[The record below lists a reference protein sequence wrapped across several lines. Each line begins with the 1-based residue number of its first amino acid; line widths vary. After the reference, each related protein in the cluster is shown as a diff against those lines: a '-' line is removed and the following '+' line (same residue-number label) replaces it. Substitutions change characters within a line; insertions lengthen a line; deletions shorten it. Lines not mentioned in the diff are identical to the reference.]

1 MALVVDASVAFKWF
15 VPEAN
20 SGPAL
25 ALLDQADEFVAPDL
39 IVLEVINAMWARL
52 RGQNDFESIVTEA
65 CVALPKMLDSMYPL
79 TDLMPRSLELGI
91 ELNHRLYDCVYLA
104 LAERQKLQLVT
115 ADLNFSRKVRDSSY
129 SQYISSLTE
138 EFE

>member
-1 MALVVDASVAFKWF
+1 MRLRTIVIGIAVAGVAF
-15 VPEAN
+15 AG
-20 SGPAL
+20 STL
-25 ALLDQADEFVAPDL
+25 A
-39 IVLEVINAMWARL
+39 
-52 RGQNDFESIVTEA
+52 
-65 CVALPKMLDSMYPL
+65 MLMLWPSEIPGRQ
-79 TDLMPRSLELGI
+79 P
-91 ELNHRLYDCVYLA
+91 A

>member
-1 MALVVDASVAFKWF
+1 M
-15 VPEAN
+15 
-20 SGPAL
+20 
-25 ALLDQADEFVAPDL
+25 
-39 IVLEVINAMWARL
+39 I
-52 RGQNDFESIVTEA
+52 
-65 CVALPKMLDSMYPL
+65 DSMYPL